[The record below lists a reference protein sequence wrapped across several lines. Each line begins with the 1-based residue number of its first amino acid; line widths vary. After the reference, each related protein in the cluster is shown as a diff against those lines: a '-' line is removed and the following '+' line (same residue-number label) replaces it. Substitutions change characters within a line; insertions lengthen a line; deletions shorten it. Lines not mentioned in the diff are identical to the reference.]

1 MYVGIAY
8 NVGERYIVAMNPSSR
23 YAALTGQTV
32 LITGASSGIG
42 RATAVAAADAG
53 ARVLLAVRDRNR
65 GAAVAQTLRG
75 GLSEHAV
82 VEVDLAD
89 LDSICRGAASV
100 TEPVD
105 ILVNNAGVSS
115 PTLQH
120 TADGFEMQFG
130 TNHLGHFAWT
140 ALLLPRVRSRIVTV
154 ASQAE
159 RASRLDLDDVNWA
172 RRAYNPARAYADSK
186 MANLLF
192 TFELARRLAT
202 ANSPV
207 TAFAAHPGLVTT
219 AIYDRDP
226 GTRPGVWDRLVPVLG
241 QSPQAGALPVMLA
254 ATGELPAG
262 SFTGPRHLF
271 HMRGGAQVIRASKR
285 ARAAGVAQRL
295 WDVSED
301 MTSIEVVV

>member
-1 MYVGIAY
+1 MHVGIAY
-8 NVGERYIVAMNPSSR
+8 NVVESYIVAMNSSSR
-23 YAALTGQTV
+23 HATLTGQTV

-172 RRAYNPARAYADSK
+172 
-186 MANLLF
+186 
-192 TFELARRLAT
+192 
-202 ANSPV
+202 
-207 TAFAAHPGLVTT
+207 GL
-219 AIYDRDP
+219 
-226 GTRPGVWDRLVPVLG
+226 
-241 QSPQAGALPVMLA
+241 
-254 ATGELPAG
+254 
-262 SFTGPRHLF
+262 
-271 HMRGGAQVIRASKR
+271 
-285 ARAAGVAQRL
+285 
-295 WDVSED
+295 
-301 MTSIEVVV
+301 